1 MAHLIETIRNSS
13 LGEAILELERT
24 HELIVYAAI
33 SAQNEIGSKINT
45 WGSDLKRLE
54 VVLPQGQLLLGKST
68 EKLVEL
74 INILATTERT
84 ISALKWFETLYPN
97 AFLRECHS
105 STSDDT
111 GGNDIVLI
119 EPKSEKVIVR
129 CEVTDVTSSN
139 PGQNGKEKKDLK
151 NLGCSYALPS
161 DGVDR
166 YIATSL
172 EFSNALK
179 SEKRKWKS
187 LHYRYFAHETK
198 CSNQTVMLEIVSA

>member
-1 MAHLIETIRNSS
+1 MAHLIETIRNALLS
-13 LGEAILELERT
+13 EAILQLEQT
-24 HELIVYAAI
+24 HELIVGAAI
-33 SAQNEIGSKINT
+33 SATNEIGPVRNT
-45 WGSDLKRLE
+45 WGSDLKRLD
-54 VVLPQGQLLLGKST
+54 VVLPKGRLIGKST

-84 ISALKWFETLYPN
+84 ISALKWFETQYPN
-97 AFLRECHS
+97 ASLRECHA
-105 STSDDT
+105 STSDDAE
-111 GGNDIVLI
+111 GNDIVLI
-119 EPKSEKVIVR
+119 DPESGNVVVR

-151 NLGCSYALPS
+151 NLGCSDIVPG
-161 DGVDR
+161 DGVKR

-187 LHYRYFAHETK
+187 RHYGYLGHETK
-198 CSNQTVMLEIVSA
+198 CSNQTVILEVVNA